1 MILRNNVTIKMLENK
16 DFLQAN
22 KFNLN
27 LRLTYHEYVAEK
39 LEMLLN
45 KFFKASNANVRVLVN
60 ETRSEAK
67 IFSNRSLKSV
77 LDLMGF
83 DYVVEKKFNNK
94 FVYNVGYTTYI

>member
-1 MILRNNVTIKMLENK
+1 MILRNGVTLENLNNK
-16 DFLQAN
+16 AFLQAN

-45 KFFKASNANVRVLVN
+45 KFLRVSDNNVRVLVN